1 LASLRG
7 AGEIASFAE
16 LKNTRREVDDIHS
29 ILINSGM
36 RAVPQLCDTE
46 ASKSAFMSLTDSRV
60 NVLHVA
66 THGMYKDVKQS
77 TDAESMQNSMLVF
90 AGANLDDN
98 SFVTA
103 ADIASMNLR
112 QCDLAVLSACETGL
126 GKLGGDGVFGLQRGF
141 KNAGV
146 HTLLMSLKK
155 VYDASTA
162 DLMISFYRHLMSGAT
177 KREALV
183 KAQQDIRSKGYND
196 PKYWAVFI
204 LLDAY

>member
-1 LASLRG
+1 M
-7 AGEIASFAE
+7 F
-16 LKNTRREVDDIHS
+16 
-29 ILINSGM
+29 
-36 RAVPQLCDTE
+36 C
-46 ASKSAFMSLTDSRV
+46 KSAFMSLTDSRV

-66 THGMYKDVKQS
+66 THGMYMDVKQS

-183 KAQQDIRSKGYND
+183 KAQQNIRSKGYND
-196 PKYWAVFI
+196 PKYWAAFI